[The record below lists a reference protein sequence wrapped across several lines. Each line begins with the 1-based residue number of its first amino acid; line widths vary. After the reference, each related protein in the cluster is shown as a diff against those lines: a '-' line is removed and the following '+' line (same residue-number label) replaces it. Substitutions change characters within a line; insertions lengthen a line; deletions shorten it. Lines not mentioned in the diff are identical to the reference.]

1 LPKPIIF
8 SAKAAAAGRGT
19 GADFDGYGAP
29 TLSIA
34 SIKTDHWSG
43 LGDKTR
49 LVFPVF
55 PARRLHPLRWK
66 SFLSRGIVPLA
77 FNQELEMSIAAT
89 MSDTRTAGSKMRSIV
104 FASSVGTI
112 IEWYDFLI
120 YATAAALVFNKAF
133 FPTIDPLAGTLAAL
147 GTYAVG
153 FLARPLG
160 GALFGHFGDRLGRKS
175 MLVLTMFIMGL
186 STFCIGLLP
195 NYASIGVLAPIL
207 LILLRIIQGI
217 GLGGEWGGAS
227 LMVIEHSPADKRGFY
242 GSFVQIGFPI
252 GLVLATLVFALATK
266 LPEADFQAWGWRIPF
281 LASIVLLALGTFIR
295 SRVPETPVF
304 ERMKATDSFSKNPVG
319 EAVSKNFKTFLI
331 AVGLKLSEVSWVYM
345 LTVFVVVYATT
356 KLALPKQ
363 LLLDAVMYAALFELI
378 ALPMFGWLSDKIGRR
393 PFFILGAIFTM
404 AFAFPLFWMLETKS
418 VAMVTIAIIIAMNF
432 GHGMMFGL
440 ESTYFPELF
449 GPRVR
454 YSGASFGFQVAAA
467 IGGGFSPIIA
477 TALVGYFG
485 GTTGVSVM
493 MIGIALLTLWA
504 ALAARETK
512 DEALIG

>member
-1 LPKPIIF
+1 
-8 SAKAAAAGRGT
+8 
-19 GADFDGYGAP
+19 
-29 TLSIA
+29 
-34 SIKTDHWSG
+34 
-43 LGDKTR
+43 
-49 LVFPVF
+49 
-55 PARRLHPLRWK
+55 
-66 SFLSRGIVPLA
+66 
-77 FNQELEMSIAAT
+77 MSIAAI
-89 MSDTRTAGSKMRSIV
+89 MSEASTANSKMRSIV
-104 FASSVGTI
+104 FASSIGTI

-195 NYASIGVLAPIL
+195 NYGSIGVFAPIL
-207 LILLRIIQGI
+207 LILLRVVQGI

-227 LMVIEHSPADKRGFY
+227 LMVIEHSPANKRGFY

-252 GLVLATLVFALATK
+252 GLVLATLVFTLATK
-266 LPEADFQAWGWRIPF
+266 LPDADFQAWGWRIPF

-295 SRVPETPVF
+295 SKVPETPVF
-304 ERMKATDSFSKNPVG
+304 EKMKATASFSTNPFAEVFG
-319 EAVSKNFKTFLI
+319 ENFKTFLI

-363 LLLDAVMYAALFELI
+363 LLLDAVLYAALLELI
-378 ALPMFGWLSDKIGRR
+378 TLPFFGWLSDKIGRR
-393 PFFILGAIFTM
+393 PLFILGAIFTM
-404 AFAFPLFWMLETKS
+404 AFAFLLFWMLESKS
-418 VAMVTIAIIIAMNF
+418 VAMVTMAIIIALNF

-449 GPRVR
+449 GSRVR

-485 GTTGVSVM
+485 GTAGVSIM
-493 MIGIALLTLWA
+493 MVGIGVLTLVA

-512 DEALIG
+512 DDALLG